1 MIFLLKPFEPHTS
14 IDQISIDVNLE
25 RRPGELS
32 LTYVI
37 KGKWAD
43 LKVPPVSSPPQR
55 KDFLWE
61 HTCFEC
67 FLGVP
72 ESPSYCEWNFSPSGD
87 WAHYEFLDY
96 RKAKAGDTNHEVY
109 EISWMPMSAQEA
121 HLVVTI
127 PILEEGRLDVGL
139 SAVLEMR
146 SGQKSYWA
154 LRHAEGKPDFHR
166 REDFLIKI

>member
-1 MIFLLKPFEPHTS
+1 MFSLKPFEAHS
-14 IDQISIDVNLE
+14 SVEGISIEVGFE
-25 RRPGELS
+25 RRQAELS

-37 KGKWAD
+37 RGKWAS
-43 LKVPPVSSPPQR
+43 LKVPPVSNPPQR

-67 FLGVP
+67 FLAAP
-72 ESPSYCEWNFSPSGD
+72 ATPSYSEWNFSPSGD

-96 RKAKAGDTNHEVY
+96 RKAKAGDTNQEVY
-109 EISWMPMSAQEA
+109 ELSWMPMSSQEV

-127 PILEEGRLDVGL
+127 PVMDEGPLDVGV

-154 LRHAEGKPDFHR
+154 LKHAGEKPDFHR
-166 REDFLIKI
+166 REHFLLKI

>member
-1 MIFLLKPFEPHTS
+1 MFSLKPFESHPS
-14 IDQISIDVNLE
+14 SDSFKIDVNLE

-43 LKVPPVSSPPQR
+43 LKVPPVSNPPQR

-67 FLGVP
+67 FLGMP
-72 ESPSYCEWNFSPSGD
+72 DSSTYSEWNFSPSGD

-96 RKAKAGDTNHEVY
+96 RKGKAGDSNHEVY

-127 PILEEGRLDVGL
+127 PVLEEAPLEVGV

-146 SGQKSYWA
+146 GGQKSHWA
-154 LRHAEGKPDFHR
+154 LKHSGGKPDFHR
-166 REDFLIKI
+166 REHFLIKI